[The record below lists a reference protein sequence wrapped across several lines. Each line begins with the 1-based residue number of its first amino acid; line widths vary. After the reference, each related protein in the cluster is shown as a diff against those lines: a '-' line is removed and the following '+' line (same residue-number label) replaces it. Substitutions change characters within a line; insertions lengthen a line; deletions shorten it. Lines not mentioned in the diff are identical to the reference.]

1 MQTGNQ
7 PQTLVQEKVA
17 QAISILREKEIDLWM
32 TFVRET
38 SAVAD
43 PVLPF
48 IYGHDVTWQTALI
61 LTRTGKRVIILGH
74 FDAETAR
81 RTGAYDE
88 VIPYHEDFRAPLL
101 EALNKLSP
109 QRIAL
114 NYSLNDAHA
123 DGLTHGL
130 YELLMGYLADTPF
143 AGRIMSAEP
152 VLMALRGRK
161 TPVEIERIRAAVKT
175 TLDIFDK
182 TYDYAKPGMTEKQI
196 GRFMHDQVTAL
207 GLTTSW
213 EWASCPA
220 VNAGPDTVVGHAGPT
235 DMVLERGHI
244 LHFDFGVLQDE
255 YASDLQRVVY
265 YLRPGET
272 AAPAEVQRAFDVVVQ
287 ATQAAVDALKPG
299 VPGREVD
306 AITRK
311 VITDA
316 GYPAFNY
323 ATGHQM
329 GRACH
334 DGGALLGPL
343 WKRYGNLPNLP
354 VEPGQVFTIEP
365 AVVVPGYGYLGLEED
380 VLVTDSGAVFLGP
393 PQTEL
398 VLR

>member
-1 MQTGNQ
+1 MQGSSQ
-7 PQTLVQEKVA
+7 PKTLVQEKVA
-17 QAISILREKEIDLWM
+17 QAISILQENEIDLWM
-32 TFVRET
+32 TVARET

-48 IYGHDVTWQTALI
+48 IYGHGVTWQTAFI
-61 LTRTGKRVIILGH
+61 LTRTGKRIIIIGH

-81 RTGAYDE
+81 RTEAYDE
-88 VIPYHEDFRAPLL
+88 VIPYHDDFRAPLL
-101 EALNKLSP
+101 EVLEKLKP

-130 YELLMGYLADTPF
+130 YQLLSGYLADTPF
-143 AGRIMSAEP
+143 AGRFMSAEP

-161 TPVEIERIRAAVKT
+161 TPVEIERIRTAVET

-182 TYDYAKPGMTEKQI
+182 TFDYAQPGMTERQI
-196 GRFMHDQVTAL
+196 GQFMHDQVDAL
-207 GLTTSW
+207 GLGTSW
-213 EWASCPA
+213 ERAGCPA
-220 VNAGPDTVVGHAGPT
+220 VHAGPDTVVGHAGPT
-235 DMVLERGHI
+235 DVVLERGHI
-244 LHFDFGVLQDE
+244 LHFDFGVLQNE

-272 AAPAEVQRAFDVVVQ
+272 AAPSEVQRAFDTVVQ
-287 ATQAAVDALKPG
+287 ATQAGVDALKPG

-306 AITRK
+306 AVVRQAI
-311 VITDA
+311 VDA
-316 GYPAFNY
+316 GYPAFSY

-354 VEPGQVFTIEP
+354 VEPGHVYTIEP
-365 AVVVPGYGYLGLEED
+365 AVAVPGYGYLGLEED
-380 VLVTDSGAVFLGP
+380 VLVTDSGAVFLGK